1 MSYAVNGLFTY
12 AFINFFLSTSTR
24 EMNSQQG
31 LRTFSGHWMLFYGM
45 ALCIFF
51 SS

>member
-12 AFINFFLSTSTR
+12 AFINFFLSTSTS

-31 LRTFSGHWMLFYGM
+31 LRTFSVHWMLFYGM
-45 ALCIFF
+45 ELCIFF
-51 SS
+51 LS